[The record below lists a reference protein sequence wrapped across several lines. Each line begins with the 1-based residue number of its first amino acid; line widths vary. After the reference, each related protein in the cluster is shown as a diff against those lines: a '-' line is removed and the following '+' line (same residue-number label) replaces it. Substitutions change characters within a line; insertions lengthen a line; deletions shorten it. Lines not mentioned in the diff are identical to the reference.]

1 MSIELTLEQRHAIT
15 KQDLMDLYLKQINW
29 AVEQQLPPENEL
41 IESLEEVIRFMST
54 PDEFN
59 IFMSKA
65 EAIAIED

>member
-1 MSIELTLEQRHAIT
+1 MSIELTLEQKHAIT
-15 KQDLMDLYLKQINW
+15 RQDLMDIYLDQIQW
-29 AVEQQLPPENEL
+29 AVQQQLPPENEL

-65 EAIAIED
+65 EAISIED

>member
-15 KQDLMDLYLKQINW
+15 KQDLMDMYLKQINW

-59 IFMSKA
+59 IFISKA

>member
-15 KQDLMDLYLKQINW
+15 KQDLMDMYLKQINW

-41 IESLEEVIRFMST
+41 IESLEEIIRFMST

>member
-15 KQDLMDLYLKQINW
+15 KQDLMDMYLKQINW

>member
-15 KQDLMDLYLKQINW
+15 KQDLMDMYLKQINW

-41 IESLEEVIRFMST
+41 IESLEEIIRFMST
-54 PDEFN
+54 PEEFN
-59 IFMSKA
+59 VFMSKA

>member
-15 KQDLMDLYLKQINW
+15 KQDLMEMYLKQINW

-41 IESLEEVIRFMST
+41 IESLEEIIRFMST
-54 PDEFN
+54 PEEFN
-59 IFMSKA
+59 VFMSKA